1 MKKIILVIALLM
13 QGLVSL
19 ACASCRIAQPRYFK
33 DITHGAGPE
42 SNWDFL
48 IISVT
53 AVIVVFTLYFSIKWL
68 VQPGEKSENHIKREI
83 LNID

>member
-1 MKKIILVIALLM
+1 MKKILLVVLM
-13 QGLVSL
+13 LMHGLISL
-19 ACASCRIAQPRYFK
+19 ACASCKIAQPRYFK
-33 DITHGAGPE
+33 DITHGAGPQ

-68 VQPGEKSENHIKREI
+68 VQPGEKSETHIKREI